1 MKHLILLILF
11 VTYLRPAFGELA
23 SPPLSAWPQGASP
36 QEIGRRVTERFLAT
50 PHKFLKSSNTIHY
63 AEICTW
69 YGALTYTYEAKDKEL
84 GAKVVNRFEPLFDKE
99 SAFVPP
105 ITHVD
110 HSVFGSVPLEIYL
123 QTGHPR
129 YRILGLSFAD
139 GQWDRPRADGLTRH
153 TRFWIDDMFM
163 ITALQL
169 QAYRATGERKY
180 LDRTAAEMVAYLEKL
195 QQANGLFYHQ
205 PDTPFFWGRGN
216 GWMAVGMAEI
226 LRDLPSSH
234 THYAAIYKGYLKM
247 MTSLLKFQ
255 AEDGMWR
262 QLVDR
267 PESWPESSCTGM
279 FAFAFITGVKNG
291 WLDENIYG
299 PAARKAWLAL
309 VCNLTPEGDIRNV
322 CIGTGAKNDYQYYL
336 DRERIVGDYHGQAPV
351 LWCATALLRPENK
364 THKQLDH

>member
-1 MKHLILLILF
+1 MRASTLLIPFLAVLSPCF
-11 VTYLRPAFGELA
+11 VSAAQDSFGD
-23 SPPLSAWPQGASP
+23 WPQGTSP
-36 QEIGRRVTERFLAT
+36 QEIGRRVTERFLVT
-50 PHKFLKSSNTIHY
+50 PHKFLKASNTIHY

-69 YGALTYTYEAKDKEL
+69 YGALTFTAEAKDKEL
-84 GAKVVNRFEPLFDKE
+84 GAKVVKRFEPLFAE
-99 SAFVPP
+99 EAAYVPP
-105 ITHVD
+105 VTNVD

-129 YRILGLSFAD
+129 YRQLGLSFAD

-169 QAYRATGERKY
+169 QAYRATGDRKY
-180 LDRTAAEMVAYLEKL
+180 LDRTAAEMVVYLDKL
-195 QQANGLFYHQ
+195 QQPNGLFYHQ

-226 LRDLPSSH
+226 LRDLPS
-234 THYAAIYKGYLKM
+234 THPHHAVIVAGYQKM
-247 MTSLLKFQ
+247 MASLLKYQ
-255 AEDGMWR
+255 NSDGMWR

-267 PESWPESSCTGM
+267 PESWPETSCTGM

-291 WLDENIYG
+291 WLDAQTYG

-309 VCNLTPEGDIRNV
+309 VGYLTPEGDIRDV

-351 LWCATALLRPENK
+351 LWCATALLRSQGPSSK
-364 THKQLDH
+364 